1 MIIEPAF
8 DIAREIF
15 QPAAQHVK
23 ILTEVFNCKT
33 RYSTCRTVLDQI
45 GAHGLNTVAWR
56 WALPSSPTPS
66 ACRLRGLRAGLR
78 LVSDHLILLS
88 QASPG
93 TPILQHRNGVGS
105 PRELHPEAPTDPDV
119 RISRIRLF
127 GSRLCYVTE

>member
-66 ACRLRGLRAGLR
+66 ACRLRGSRAGTAPPRQARDGTYAVLPE
-78 LVSDHLILLS
+78 ICPLLS
-88 QASPG
+88 F
-93 TPILQHRNGVGS
+93 V
-105 PRELHPEAPTDPDV
+105 
-119 RISRIRLF
+119 
-127 GSRLCYVTE
+127 